1 MEQDRL
7 RMTLC
12 IALCVICGGA
22 GYAPGEQREVLLF
35 GNTYDAVTLKI
46 NGRAVDVPAP
56 PGFRGQG
63 LASLPSLS
71 PDGNFIAWGL
81 TLPYS
86 VAPSSETEEHPKPFA
101 WKSVLGIYSTN
112 DRSWRFYGDFC
123 GNGVGSTAFAA
134 DGKRI
139 AFLATKALS
148 GPNCSASPEL
158 DSFQLH
164 ILDLQSGSDA
174 IVPDTGD
181 LMMNAAISWS
191 PDGKYVVG
199 QIGSWVQESHQLV
212 VIELATGTQRIIA
225 DGIDPS
231 WSPSGE
237 WIAYL
242 TDRRD
247 KCVLIHAD
255 GTGAHAVR
263 GSHSGFSESAVWSP
277 DSKSLLLN
285 EGFFD
290 EKNDVLELALPSDKG
305 VRKMPRLM
313 YAFGWAMTSQP
324 SPEGDSRQH

>member
-1 MEQDRL
+1 MERDRL

-22 GYAPGEQREVLLF
+22 GYTSGEQREVLLF
-35 GNTYDAVTLKI
+35 GNTYDAVMLNV
-46 NGRAVDVPAP
+46 NGRSVDVPAP

-71 PDGNFIAWGL
+71 PDGNLIAWGL

-86 VAPSSETEEHPKPFA
+86 VASGSETKEPPKPFSG
-101 WKSVLGIYSTN
+101 KSVLGVYSAN
-112 DRSWRFYGDFC
+112 EKSWRFFGDFC

-148 GPNCSASPEL
+148 GPNCMANPEL
-158 DSFQLH
+158 ESFQLH
-164 ILDLQSGSDA
+164 ILDLQSGSDF
-174 IVPDTGD
+174 IVPNTGD

-191 PDGKYVVG
+191 PDEKYVVG
-199 QIGSWVQESHQLV
+199 QVGSWVQESHQLV
-212 VIELATGTQRIIA
+212 VIELAKGTHRILA
-225 DGIDPS
+225 NGIDPS

-255 GTGAHAVR
+255 GTGAHTVR
-263 GSHSGFSESAVWSP
+263 GSHGGFSEGAVWSP
-277 DSKSLLLN
+277 DSESLLLN
-285 EGFFD
+285 EGFFYD
-290 EKNDVLELALPSDKG
+290 KNNVLELALRSDKG

-313 YAFGWAMTSQP
+313 YAFGWATTSQL
-324 SPEGDSRQH
+324 SPEGDSSQH